1 MSRQLASHNDD
12 IRRLIEKG
20 FAVSEDSNYLIVRDI
35 PYLDANLELATGAF
49 VATLVA
55 IDEHRVRQDDHQV
68 WFAGGVPHGLDA
80 KPIPNLGGGPCSLH
94 LGPAASDIVV
104 ERRFSN
110 KPLVAQRFADFF
122 EKIESY
128 TNIIA
133 GPAMERYG
141 ASPYTFRLS
150 DEAAKDPIFKFRDTL
165 TSRGELTDLITC
177 FDDEVVA
184 VIGLGG
190 TGSYVL
196 DFMVKTPVAEIR
208 AFDADRFHVHNA
220 FRSPGHVDPSEFDKT
235 KAEVSLARYSNF
247 RYGLSAKPT
256 YIDGSSEDEL
266 SGVTFAFVCV
276 DKGAARAEIF
286 RALVERKIP
295 FIDVGMGL
303 KRKDQGLG
311 GMVRV
316 TYFPSEHSEEVMRKS
331 HAPLQDDPEDLYR
344 ARVQIGELNA
354 LNAALA
360 VMRYKQLR
368 GFYKDASDWENLLF
382 DTTDLKS
389 VGVSTRED

>member
-20 FAVSEDSNYLIVRDI
+20 FAVSEDSNYLVVRDI

-55 IDEHRVRQDDHQV
+55 IDEHRVQQDDHQV
-68 WFAGGVPHGLDA
+68 WFAGGVPHGLGA

-94 LGPAASDIVV
+94 LSPAASDVVV

-141 ASPYTFRLS
+141 ASPYTFRVPEES
-150 DEAAKDPIFKFRDTL
+150 AKDPIFKFRDTL
-165 TSRGELTDLITC
+165 TSRGELTDLTTC
-177 FDDEVVA
+177 FHGEVVA

-196 DFMVKTPVAEIR
+196 DFMAKTPVAEVR
-208 AFDADRFHVHNA
+208 AFDADHFHVHNA

-235 KAEVSLARYSNF
+235 KAEVYLARYSNF
-247 RYGLSAKPT
+247 RHGFSAKAT

-276 DKGAARAEIF
+276 DQGASRAEIF

-316 TYFPSEHSEEVMRKS
+316 TYFPPERSEEVIGKS
-331 HAPLQDDPEDLYR
+331 HAPLRDDPEDLYR
-344 ARVQIGELNA
+344 AKVQIGELNA

-360 VMRYKQLR
+360 VTRYKQLR
-368 GFYKDASDWENLLF
+368 GFYKDVSDWESLLF

>member
-1 MSRQLASHNDD
+1 MSRQLASHNED
-12 IRRLIEKG
+12 IRRLVEAG
-20 FAVSEDSNYLIVRDI
+20 FAVSEDSNYLVVRDI
-35 PYLDANLELATGAF
+35 PYLDENLGLATGAF

-55 IDEHRVRQDDHQV
+55 IDEHRVQQDDHQV
-68 WFAGGVPHGLDA
+68 WFAGGVPHGLDGM
-80 KPIPNLGGGPCSLH
+80 PIPNLGGGPCALNLS
-94 LGPAASDIVV
+94 PSASHVV
-104 ERRFSN
+104 VQRRFSN
-110 KPLVAQRFADFF
+110 KPVVAQRFSDFF

-141 ASPYTFRLS
+141 ASPYTFRVAA
-150 DEAAKDPIFKFRDTL
+150 EVAKDPIFKFRDTL
-165 TSRGELTDLITC
+165 TSRAEITDLAAC
-177 FDDEVVA
+177 LHDEIVA

-196 DFMVKTPVAEIR
+196 DFMVKTPVAEVR

-235 KAEVSLARYSNF
+235 KAEVYLARYDNF
-247 RYGLSAKPT
+247 RHGLSTKAT
-256 YIDGSSEDEL
+256 YIDGSSNDEL
-266 SGVTFAFVCV
+266 CGVTFAFVCV

-286 RALVERKIP
+286 RALIERKIP

-316 TYFPSEHSEEVMRKS
+316 TYFPTEHGEEVMHKS

-344 ARVQIGELNA
+344 AKVQIGELNA

-360 VMRYKQLR
+360 VTRYKQLR
-368 GFYKDASDWENLLF
+368 GFYKDVSDWENLLF

>member
-20 FAVSEDSNYLIVRDI
+20 FAVSEDSNYLVVRDI

-49 VATLVA
+49 VTTLVA

-94 LGPAASDIVV
+94 LSPAASDVVV

-141 ASPYTFRLS
+141 ASPYTFRVP
-150 DEAAKDPIFKFRDTL
+150 DEVAKDPIFKFRDTL
-165 TSRGELTDLITC
+165 TSRGELTDLTAC
-177 FDDEVVA
+177 FHGEVVA

-196 DFMVKTPVAEIR
+196 DFMVKTPVAEVR

-235 KAEVSLARYSNF
+235 KAEVCLARYSNF
-247 RYGLSAKPT
+247 RDGFSAKAT
-256 YIDGSSEDEL
+256 YIDGSSDDEL

-276 DKGAARAEIF
+276 DQGASRVEIF
-286 RALVERKIP
+286 QALVERKIP

-344 ARVQIGELNA
+344 AKVQIGELNA

-360 VMRYKQLR
+360 VTRYKQLR

-389 VGVSTRED
+389 VGVSTLED

>member
-20 FAVSEDSNYLIVRDI
+20 FAVSEDSNYLVVRDI

-49 VATLVA
+49 VASLVA

-94 LGPAASDIVV
+94 LGPAASDVVV

-316 TYFPSEHSEEVMRKS
+316 TYFPSEHGEEVMRKS

-368 GFYKDASDWENLLF
+368 GFYKDVSDWENLLF

>member
-20 FAVSEDSNYLIVRDI
+20 FAVSEDSNYLVVRDI
-35 PYLDANLELATGAF
+35 PYLDANLELAAGGF

-55 IDEHRVRQDDHQV
+55 IDEHRVLQDNHQV
-68 WFAGGVPHGLDA
+68 WFAGGVPHGLDG
-80 KPIPNLGGGPCSLH
+80 KPIPNLGDSPCTLH
-94 LGPAASDIVV
+94 LSSACCDVV
-104 ERRFSN
+104 VQRQFSN
-110 KPLVAQRFADFF
+110 KPVVTERFADFF
-122 EKIESY
+122 AKIESY

-133 GPAMERYG
+133 GPAMERCG
-141 ASPYTFRLS
+141 ATPYTFRV
-150 DEAAKDPIFKFRDTL
+150 AAEVAQDPTFKFRDTL
-165 TSRGELTDLITC
+165 TSRAEITDLAAC
-177 FDDEVVA
+177 FRDDVVA

-196 DFMVKTPVAEIR
+196 DFMVKTPVAEVR

-220 FRSPGHVDPSEFDKT
+220 FRSPGHVDPLEFDKT
-235 KAEVSLARYSNF
+235 KAEVYLARYTNF
-247 RYGLSAKPT
+247 RHGLSAQAT

-266 SGVTFAFVCV
+266 GGVTFAFVCV
-276 DKGAARAEIF
+276 GKGAARAEIF
-286 RALVERKIP
+286 RALMDRNIP

-331 HAPLQDDPEDLYR
+331 HAPLQDDPDDLYG
-344 ARVQIGELNA
+344 AKVQIGELNA

-360 VMRYKQLR
+360 VTRYKQLR
-368 GFYKDASDWENLLF
+368 GFYKDVSDWENLLF

-389 VGVSTRED
+389 VGVSTREH

>member
-20 FAVSEDSNYLIVRDI
+20 FAVSEDSNYLVVRDI
-35 PYLDANLELATGAF
+35 PYINASLELATGAF

-55 IDEHRVRQDDHQV
+55 IDEHRVQQDDHQV
-68 WFAGGVPHGLDA
+68 WFAGGVPHGLDG

-94 LGPAASDIVV
+94 LSPAASDVHV

-110 KPLVAQRFADFF
+110 KPLIAQRFADFF
-122 EKIESY
+122 EKIQSY
-128 TNIIA
+128 TSIIA
-133 GPAMERYG
+133 GPAMERFG
-141 ASPYTFRLS
+141 ATPYTFRV
-150 DEAAKDPIFKFRDTL
+150 AAEVAQDPIFKFRDTL
-165 TSRGELTDLITC
+165 TSRAEITDLATC
-177 FDDEVVA
+177 FRDEIVA

-196 DFMVKTPVAEIR
+196 DFMVKTPVLEVR

-220 FRSPGHVDPSEFDKT
+220 FRSPGHVDPSEFDKS
-235 KAEVSLARYSNF
+235 KAEVYLARYDNF
-247 RYGLSAKPT
+247 RHGLSTKAT
-256 YIDGSSEDEL
+256 FIDGSSDDEL

-286 RALVERKIP
+286 RALMERKIP

-311 GMVRV
+311 GMLRV
-316 TYFPSEHSEEVMRKS
+316 TYFPSERSEEVMRKS

-344 ARVQIGELNA
+344 AKVQIGELNA
-354 LNAALA
+354 LNASLA
-360 VMRYKQLR
+360 VTRYKQLR
-368 GFYKDASDWENLLF
+368 GFYKDVSDWENLLF
-382 DTTDLKS
+382 DTTDLKT

>member
-12 IRRLIEKG
+12 IRRLVEKG
-20 FAVSEDSNYLIVRDI
+20 FAVSEDSNYLVVRDI
-35 PYLDANLELATGAF
+35 PYLDADLKLAIGAF

-55 IDEHRVRQDDHQV
+55 IDEHRVQQDNHQV
-68 WFAGGVPHGLDA
+68 WFAGGVPHGFDGR
-80 KPIPNLGGGPCSLH
+80 PIPNLGDSPCALH
-94 LGPAASDIVV
+94 LSPASSDVV
-104 ERRFSN
+104 VQRQFSN
-110 KPLVAQRFADFF
+110 KPLIAQRFVDFF

-141 ASPYTFRLS
+141 ANPYTFRVPA
-150 DEAAKDPIFKFRDTL
+150 EVAQDPIFKFRDTL
-165 TSRGELTDLITC
+165 TSRAEITDLTAC
-177 FDDEVVA
+177 FRDEIVA

-196 DFMVKTPVAEIR
+196 DFMVKAPVAEVR

-235 KAEVSLARYSNF
+235 KAEVYLARYDNF
-247 RYGLSAKPT
+247 RHRLSTKAT
-256 YIDGSSEDEL
+256 YIDGSSDDEL
-266 SGVTFAFVCV
+266 RGVTFAFVCV
-276 DKGAARAEIF
+276 DKGAARAAIF
-286 RALVERKIP
+286 QALMERKIP

-311 GMVRV
+311 GMLRV
-316 TYFPSEHSEEVMRKS
+316 TYFPTEHGEEVMRKA
-331 HAPLQDDPEDLYR
+331 HAPLRDDPEDLYR
-344 ARVQIGELNA
+344 AKVQIGELNA

-360 VMRYKQLR
+360 VTRYKQLR
-368 GFYKDASDWENLLF
+368 GFYKDLYDWENLLF

-389 VGVSTRED
+389 VGVSTGED

>member
-1 MSRQLASHNDD
+1 MSRLLASHNDD

-20 FAVSEDSNYLIVRDI
+20 FAVSEDSNYLVVRDI

-55 IDEHRVRQDDHQV
+55 VDELRVQQDDHQV
-68 WFAGGVPHGLDA
+68 WFAGGVPHGLDGT
-80 KPIPNLGGGPCSLH
+80 PIPNLGGGPCSLH
-94 LGPAASDIVV
+94 LSTAASDVV
-104 ERRFSN
+104 VQRRFSN

-141 ASPYTFRLS
+141 ASPYTFRVA
-150 DEAAKDPIFKFRDTL
+150 DEVAEDPIFKFRDTL
-165 TSRGELTDLITC
+165 TSRGQIADLTTC
-177 FDDEVVA
+177 FDGEIVA

-196 DFMVKTPVAEIR
+196 DFMVKTPVAEVR

-220 FRSPGHVDPSEFDKT
+220 FRSPGHLDPSEFDKT
-235 KAEVSLARYSNF
+235 KAEVYLARYGNF
-247 RYGLSAKPT
+247 RHGLSAKAT
-256 YIDGSSEDEL
+256 YIDGSSDDEL

-276 DKGAARAEIF
+276 DNGAARAEIF
-286 RALVERKIP
+286 RTLMERKIP
-295 FIDVGMGL
+295 FVDVGMGL

-344 ARVQIGELNA
+344 AKVQIGELNA

-360 VMRYKQLR
+360 VTRYKQLR
-368 GFYKDASDWENLLF
+368 GFYKDVSDWENLLF

-389 VGVSTRED
+389 VGVTTRED

>member
-1 MSRQLASHNDD
+1 MCRQLASHNDD
-12 IRRLIEKG
+12 IGRLVEAG
-20 FAVSEDSNYLIVRDI
+20 FAVSEDSNYLVVRDI
-35 PYLDANLELATGAF
+35 PYLNASLELATGAF

-55 IDEHRVRQDDHQV
+55 IDEHRVQQDDHQV
-68 WFAGGVPHGLDA
+68 WFAGGVPHGLDG

-94 LGPAASDIVV
+94 LSPAASDVVV

-141 ASPYTFRLS
+141 ASPFTFRIA
-150 DEAAKDPIFKFRDTL
+150 DDVATDPIFKFRDTL
-165 TSRGELTDLITC
+165 TSRAEITDLSNC
-177 FDDEVVA
+177 FHGEVIA

-196 DFMVKTPVAEIR
+196 DFMVKTPVAEVR

-220 FRSPGHVDPSEFDKT
+220 FRSPGHVDPSEFDKS
-235 KAEVSLARYSNF
+235 KAEVYVARYSNF
-247 RYGLSAKPT
+247 RHGLSAEAT
-256 YIDGSSEDEL
+256 YIDASSEDEL
-266 SGVTFAFVCV
+266 RGVTFAFVCV

-286 RALVERKIP
+286 RALMERKIP

-344 ARVQIGELNA
+344 AKVQIGELNA

-360 VMRYKQLR
+360 VTRYKQLR
-368 GFYKDASDWENLLF
+368 GFYKDVSDWENLLC
-382 DTTDLKS
+382 DTTDLKC

>member
-12 IRRLIEKG
+12 IRRLVEAG
-20 FAVSEDSNYLIVRDI
+20 FAISEDSNYLVVRDI
-35 PYLDANLELATGAF
+35 PYLNASLELATGAF

-55 IDEHRVRQDDHQV
+55 IDEHRVQQDDHQV
-68 WFAGGVPHGLDA
+68 WFAGGVPHGLDG

-94 LGPAASDIVV
+94 LSPAASDVVV

-110 KPLVAQRFADFF
+110 KPIIAQRFADFF
-122 EKIESY
+122 EKIQSY

-141 ASPYTFRLS
+141 ASPHTFRV
-150 DEAAKDPIFKFRDTL
+150 AAEDGTDCIFKFRDTL
-165 TSRGELTDLITC
+165 TSRGEITDLAGC
-177 FDDEVVA
+177 FHDEIVA

-190 TGSYVL
+190 TGSYIM
-196 DFMVKTPVAEIR
+196 DFMVKTPVAEVR

-220 FRSPGHVDPSEFDKT
+220 FRSPGRVDPSEFDRT
-235 KAEVSLARYSNF
+235 KAEVYLARYDNF
-247 RYGLSAKPT
+247 RHGLSAKAT
-256 YIDGSSEDEL
+256 FIDGASDDEL

-286 RALVERKIP
+286 RALMERKIP

-311 GMVRV
+311 GMLRV
-316 TYFPSEHSEEVMRKS
+316 TYFPSERSEEVMRKS

-344 ARVQIGELNA
+344 AKVQIGELNA
-354 LNAALA
+354 LNASLA
-360 VMRYKQLR
+360 VTRYKQLR
-368 GFYKDASDWENLLF
+368 GFYKDVSEWENLLF
-382 DTTDLKS
+382 DTTDLKT

>member
-12 IRRLIEKG
+12 IRRLVEAG
-20 FAVSEDSNYLIVRDI
+20 FAVSEDSNYLVVRDI
-35 PYLDANLELATGAF
+35 PYLNSSLELATGAF

-55 IDEHRVRQDDHQV
+55 IDEHRVQQDDHQV
-68 WFAGGVPHGLDA
+68 WFAGGHPHGLDG

-94 LGPAASDIVV
+94 LSPAMADVAV

-110 KPLVAQRFADFF
+110 KPLIAQRFADFF

-128 TNIIA
+128 TNIVA

-141 ASPYTFRLS
+141 ASPYTFRVVA
-150 DEAAKDPIFKFRDTL
+150 EVAEDPVFKFRDTL
-165 TSRGELTDLITC
+165 TSRAEITDLTAR
-177 FDDEVVA
+177 FRDEVVA

-196 DFMVKTPVAEIR
+196 DFIVKTPVAEIR

-220 FRSPGHVDPSEFDKT
+220 FRSPGRVDQSEFDKT
-235 KAEVSLARYSNF
+235 KAEVYLARYDNF
-247 RYGLSAKPT
+247 RHGLSTKAT

-266 SGVTFAFVCV
+266 SGITFAFVCV
-276 DKGAARAEIF
+276 DKGAARSEIF
-286 RALVERKIP
+286 RALIERKIP

-303 KRKDQGLG
+303 KRKDLGLG
-311 GMVRV
+311 GMLRV
-316 TYFPSEHSEEVMRKS
+316 TYFPAGHGEETIHKS
-331 HAPLQDDPEDLYR
+331 HAPLRDDPDDLYR
-344 ARVQIGELNA
+344 AKVQIAELNA

-360 VMRYKQLR
+360 VTRYKQIR
-368 GFYKDASDWENLLF
+368 GFYRDVSDWENLLF

>member
-12 IRRLIEKG
+12 IRRLVEKG
-20 FAVSEDSNYLIVRDI
+20 FAVSEDSNYLVVRDI
-35 PYLDANLELATGAF
+35 PYLDANLQLSTGAF
-49 VATLVA
+49 VVTLVA

-68 WFAGGVPHGLDA
+68 WFAGGVPHGLDGR
-80 KPIPNLGGGPCSLH
+80 PIPNLGGGPCSLH
-94 LGPAASDIVV
+94 LSPAASDVVV

-110 KPLVAQRFADFF
+110 KPLVTKRFADFF

-141 ASPYTFRLS
+141 ASPYTFRVS
-150 DEAAKDPIFKFRDTL
+150 DEAAKDPTFKFRDTL
-165 TSRGELTDLITC
+165 TSRGELTDLISC
-177 FDDEVVA
+177 FHGEVVA

-190 TGSYVL
+190 TGSYVM
-196 DFMVKTPVAEIR
+196 DFMVKTPVSEVR

-220 FRSPGHVDPSEFDKT
+220 FRSPGHVDPSEFDKS
-235 KAEVSLARYSNF
+235 KAQVYLARYSNF
-247 RYGLSAKPT
+247 RHGLSAKAT

-303 KRKDQGLG
+303 KRKDQGLA

-368 GFYKDASDWENLLF
+368 GFYKDVSDWENLLF

>member
-1 MSRQLASHNDD
+1 MSRQRASHNDD

-20 FAVSEDSNYLIVRDI
+20 FAVSEDSNYLVIRDI
-35 PYLDANLELATGAF
+35 PYLDANLELKTGAF

-55 IDEHRVRQDDHQV
+55 VDKHRVQQDDHQV
-68 WFAGGVPHGLDA
+68 WFAGGIPYGLDG

-94 LGPAASDIVV
+94 LSQAASDVV
-104 ERRFSN
+104 VQRRFSN
-110 KPLVAQRFADFF
+110 KPLTTQRFDDFF
-122 EKIESY
+122 DKIESY

-133 GPAMERYG
+133 GPAMERYE
-141 ASPYTFRLS
+141 ASPYTFRTAPES
-150 DEAAKDPIFKFRDTL
+150 EADPIFKVRDTL
-165 TSRGELTDLITC
+165 TSRAEITDLTAC
-177 FDDEVVA
+177 FQEEIVA

-196 DFMVKTPVAEIR
+196 DFIVKTPVVEVR

-235 KAEVSLARYSNF
+235 KAEVYCGRYDNF
-247 RYGLSAKPT
+247 RHGLSTQAT
-256 YIDGSSEDEL
+256 YIDSSSDDEL

-276 DKGAARAEIF
+276 DKGESRAEIF
-286 RALVERKIP
+286 KALLERKIP

-303 KRKDQGLG
+303 KRKDLGLG

-316 TYFPSEHSEEVMRKS
+316 TYYPSENSEKVMSKS
-331 HAPLQDDPEDLYR
+331 YAPLQDDPEDLYR
-344 ARVQIGELNA
+344 AKVQIGELNA

-360 VMRYKQLR
+360 VTRYKQLR
-368 GFYKDASDWENLLF
+368 GFYKDVSDWENLLL
-382 DTTDLKS
+382 DTTDLKT
-389 VGVSTRED
+389 VGVSTHEG

>member
-1 MSRQLASHNDD
+1 MFRQLVSHNDD
-12 IRRLIEKG
+12 IHRLVEVG

-35 PYLDANLELATGAF
+35 PYLDANHSLASGAF

-55 IDEHRVRQDDHQV
+55 IDGQRMQQDDHQV
-68 WFAGGVPHGLDA
+68 WFAGGTPHGLDGR
-80 KPIPNLGGGPCSLH
+80 PIPNLGGGPCTLH
-94 LGPAASDIVV
+94 LSPAASDVVV

-110 KPLVAQRFADFF
+110 KPVVGQRFADFF

-141 ASPYTFRLS
+141 ASPYTFRVVAE
-150 DEAAKDPIFKFRDTL
+150 EAMDPIFKFRDTL
-165 TSRGELTDLITC
+165 TSRGEITDLAAC
-177 FDDEVVA
+177 FRNDIVA

-196 DFMVKTPVAEIR
+196 DFLVKTPVAEIR

-220 FRSPGHVDPSEFDKT
+220 FRSPGHVDPAEFDKT
-235 KAEVSLARYSNF
+235 KAEVYQGRYDNF
-247 RYGLSAKPT
+247 RHRLMIKAS
-256 YIDGSSEDEL
+256 YIDSASDEEL
-266 SGVTFAFVCV
+266 DGVTFAFVCV

-286 RALVERKIP
+286 RALLNRKIP

-303 KRKDQGLG
+303 KRKDEGLG

-316 TYFPSEHSEEVMRKS
+316 TYFSSEHGEETSSKTY
-331 HAPLQDDPEDLYR
+331 APLQDDPDDLYR
-344 ARVQIGELNA
+344 AKVQIGELSA

-360 VMRYKQLR
+360 VTRYKQLR
-368 GFYKDASDWENLLF
+368 GFYKDVFDWENLLF

-389 VGVSTRED
+389 VGVSPREN